1 MVYGGGP
8 ATKLRKLHTFPR
20 ACIIAPSNRQ
30 FDSRSSL
37 AAWRSSDRLDEVVYT
52 GTGPAESLQR
62 ANLRIYTP
70 FVVNMTR
77 WCRWD
82 KGASGATQMM
92 QCAQAAQGWGH
103 ARELIGTTY
112 FIYPG
117 CFMQRAVCQIH
128 TAVHSSAPVHSVA
141 NYGYPGIMIRVL
153 YTPRVSDIAGYP
165 GTTNW

>member
-1 MVYGGGP
+1 M
-8 ATKLRKLHTFPR
+8 KLRKLHTHLPTSLY
-20 ACIIAPSNRQ
+20 IIAPSNRH

-37 AAWRSSDRLDEVVYT
+37 AAWRSSDTRRLDEVVYT

-62 ANLRIYTP
+62 ANVRNYTLC
-70 FVVNMTR
+70 FVNMTR
-77 WCRWD
+77 CRRWD

-141 NYGYPGIMIRVL
+141 NYGYA
-153 YTPRVSDIAGYP
+153 YF
-165 GTTNW
+165 